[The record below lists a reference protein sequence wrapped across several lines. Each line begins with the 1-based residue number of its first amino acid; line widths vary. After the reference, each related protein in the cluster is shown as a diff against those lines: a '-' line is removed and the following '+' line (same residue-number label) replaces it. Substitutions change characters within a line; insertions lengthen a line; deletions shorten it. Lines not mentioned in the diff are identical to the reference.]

1 MWRLS
6 VCGLLLLSS
15 CFSPT
20 GTTPDTATSSSTGS
34 DPSDTATSTTG
45 TSSSSV
51 TSTSLT
57 STTPATTPASTSAGS
72 ECGDGFV
79 DGPEECDSEALNGVT
94 CQSLGF
100 REGTLACTAEC
111 SLDTSA
117 CTGGGEKYS
126 AVGPQVNV
134 PVAAVVGWQV
144 CYQDTFGTTGQAV
157 SAIVE
162 QCTKAHLM
170 LACREAGAPAYTL
183 LAHAPRDA
191 VLQQTEPVLMP
202 ATTEA
207 NGTAWYFHEDWSW
220 GFALAGDALTL
231 NRCDGYNTNV
241 DKRLCWPTVLGELR
255 DGFRCGAAT
264 GLVDGSWERLV
275 LQAD

>member
-6 VCGLLLLSS
+6 VFGLLLLSS

-79 DGPEECDSEALNGVT
+79 DGPEECDGEALNGVT

-100 REGTLACTAEC
+100 REGTLACSAEC

-162 QCTKAHLM
+162 QCTKAQLM
-170 LACREAGAPAYTL
+170 LACREAGSSTYKM
-183 LAHAPRDA
+183 LAHAPRTA
-191 VLQQTEPVLMP
+191 VLQV
-202 ATTEA
+202 TEA
-207 NGTAWYFHEDWSW
+207 VQFPALTSANGSDWYFNEDWSW
-220 GFALAGDALTL
+220 GFIVSGGFVSL
-231 NRCDGYNTNV
+231 NRCDGGNTDNG
-241 DKRLCWPTVLGELR
+241 LCWPTVLGELR
-255 DGFRCGAAT
+255 DGYRCGAAT
-264 GLVDGSWERLV
+264 GLVDGTWERLL